1 MLVSRPF
8 LVSRLTSAENNASY
22 ASGTFST
29 HAEDPRPDE
38 QLESIALDSAI
49 YMSETIS
56 NAVKISTV
64 SFNACFI
71 KTRLFSAALVLAIS
85 MIVGPSVSFKA
96 QPAFNL
102 AKESF
107 YLQSGSSL
115 YSAQYHQILEDIA
128 AIIKSSHATAAQ
140 NQSKTNQRY
149 VGHLLKFSSTEM
161 CQDAAQSVTLNSD
174 ALETL
179 DMPSIDDNLNMF
191 LSIGDEGITNQLGSL
206 VNCDVDSFWY
216 DLARQ

>member
-56 NAVKISTV
+56 NAAKISTV
-64 SFNACFI
+64 FFNACFI